1 MSGTSGSGAV
11 VSLKEPI
18 ERPGS
23 EVGWDTTPAGN
34 EWRECSERNPSGRNS
49 EDNKFN
55 NLFHFINLLSDRFPV
70 VTSYNSSECSEEGR
84 EAVWMKWIRR
94 KWRRERSTSFTPLPP
109 RSPTAHD
116 RKKKWVTVSA
126 ASWERT
132 FFRGMGSS
140 LPWGR
145 SSLHPLHQVLQLQ
158 PCNTLN
164 LLSLSRL
171 AASLSE
177 WWVKWETSGTKS
189 ERKQRGYG

>member
-1 MSGTSGSGAV
+1 M
-11 VSLKEPI
+11 
-18 ERPGS
+18 
-23 EVGWDTTPAGN
+23 
-34 EWRECSERNPSGRNS
+34 
-49 EDNKFN
+49 
-55 NLFHFINLLSDRFPV
+55 

-145 SSLHPLHQVLQLQ
+145 SSLHPLHQVLGAEWAAGERRGEEPDVGWRGYAHFIRFTKTQ
-158 PCNTLN
+158 PSEVRMWRGKGSSGWSHPSIYDMRIIWRKKEYKNP
-164 LLSLSRL
+164 LLSSTEP
-171 AASLSE
+171 SE
-177 WWVKWETSGTKS
+177 ARWGKTCHFLHLCRSAVGFL
-189 ERKQRGYG
+189 